1 MNVEQIF
8 KEAYLET
15 NTSKAELSYDDALV
29 VFNEL
34 YRQIRKRIVNQDKY
48 FFWTYW
54 TTDIQADV
62 NEYAIQREEMVI
74 NEWQEDQYIVPWIA
88 RVQRVYYNW
97 EELPELDDSQER
109 AWMRWYRLKDNHII
123 LNFMPDEDIEDWLKI
138 DGIQNIN
145 KLTLESEEEDI
156 FPWHEDLADFSD
168 VLYLGLKEKLYRVKK
183 DQVNIQIAKQDY
195 QEAIMDMIR
204 FISTRTKSIY
214 HSELNY

>member
-62 NEYAIQREEMVI
+62 NEYSIQREEMVI
-74 NEWQEDQYIVPWIA
+74 NE
-88 RVQRVYYNW
+88 
-97 EELPELDDSQER
+97 
-109 AWMRWYRLKDNHII
+109 
-123 LNFMPDEDIEDWLKI
+123 
-138 DGIQNIN
+138 
-145 KLTLESEEEDI
+145 
-156 FPWHEDLADFSD
+156 
-168 VLYLGLKEKLYRVKK
+168 
-183 DQVNIQIAKQDY
+183 
-195 QEAIMDMIR
+195 
-204 FISTRTKSIY
+204 
-214 HSELNY
+214 

>member
-34 YRQIRKRIVNQDKY
+34 YRQVWKRIVNQDKD

-74 NEWQEDQYIVPWIA
+74 NE
-88 RVQRVYYNW
+88 
-97 EELPELDDSQER
+97 
-109 AWMRWYRLKDNHII
+109 
-123 LNFMPDEDIEDWLKI
+123 
-138 DGIQNIN
+138 
-145 KLTLESEEEDI
+145 
-156 FPWHEDLADFSD
+156 
-168 VLYLGLKEKLYRVKK
+168 
-183 DQVNIQIAKQDY
+183 
-195 QEAIMDMIR
+195 
-204 FISTRTKSIY
+204 
-214 HSELNY
+214 